1 MVMWLVMKCFE
12 DHPRHE
18 ISVFLFVH
26 NAPNEWVIHM
36 VSFCIRKPWILFGM
50 QISSQKSLVKM
61 QNGMGKPIWLVV
73 LNMFSFSIQLGII
86 IPTGLSYFSEGLKPP
101 TSNGFPKQMI
111 CKWWRVVA
119 TLRDCPVLWRSICQL
134 LAAPMSKYNAWSFD
148 WQNIATFELETY
160 YLRTSKSLLG
170 VHWWI
175 TISLQYIDKY

>member
-1 MVMWLVMKCFE
+1 MKGNPVLNGAVFFVGTTASGFRSQCF
-12 DHPRHE
+12 
-18 ISVFLFVH
+18 
-26 NAPNEWVIHM
+26 
-36 VSFCIRKPWILFGM
+36 
-50 QISSQKSLVKM
+50 
-61 QNGMGKPIWLVV
+61 WLVV
-73 LNMFSFSIQLGII
+73 WNMFSFSIQLGII

-170 VHWWI
+170 VH
-175 TISLQYIDKY
+175 